1 MQKYFYNFIVE
12 KKCFKIERVGHNFR
26 LTSRGSISI
35 AQKYDKSQRNDSL
48 LSLSLRRAKGI
59 KFGKNFD
66 TTFQRRISGMSKDES
81 RSNRGYIHVYTEKDK
96 WNRKNAKGSRIQRI
110 LRLLLLATVEFNLRN
125 VQVLSRTGV
134 VDGRK
139 EGRTRFFYSVFLL
152 SPFVTTT

>member
-1 MQKYFYNFIVE
+1 
-12 KKCFKIERVGHNFR
+12 
-26 LTSRGSISI
+26 
-35 AQKYDKSQRNDSL
+35 
-48 LSLSLRRAKGI
+48 
-59 KFGKNFD
+59 
-66 TTFQRRISGMSKDES
+66 MSKDES

-139 EGRTRFFYSVFLL
+139 EGPVFFIRL
-152 SPFVTTT
+152 SSLVTTT